1 MKPIQKYATFN
12 RRMWASTFDSM
23 IAYFT
28 LDPLVT
34 SFLTK
39 TGKPAAAAP
48 ELNMQALA
56 NLNLENG
63 IDPALLKSS
72 LDSGLGGGLGDYL
85 WDTTIEWTLQ
95 TIVFLLV
102 IAICWKLWSASPGKM
117 ICKIAVVDADSEEP
131 ISDKQILLRCLGY
144 IAACAPLF
152 LGILWIGM
160 DKRRQGWHD
169 KIANTVV
176 IRTEYIE

>member
-1 MKPIQKYATFN
+1 MKPIPKYATFN
-12 RRMWASTFDSM
+12 RRMWASTFDSI

-34 SFLTK
+34 YLLAK

-48 ELNMQALA
+48 ELDIQALA
-56 NLNLENG
+56 NLNFDSG

-72 LDSGLGGGLGDYL
+72 LGGGLGEYL
-85 WDTTIEWTLQ
+85 WDTTIEWTVQ

-102 IAICWKLWSASPGKM
+102 IAIFWKLWSASPGKM
-117 ICKIAVVDADSEEP
+117 ICKIAVVDADDEMP
-131 ISDKQILLRCLGY
+131 ISDQQILLRCLGY
-144 IAACAPLF
+144 IVACAPLF

-176 IRTEYIE
+176 IHTEYEG